1 MITSEEA
8 KKISRKNRKREYRR
22 LYKLIK
28 GKAEEAILSSTEN
41 DCYIEVKPEL
51 RFLTW
56 LVMKKLERKGYVCEL
71 KRCKWS
77 TLFLNDILSIN
88 WEA

>member
-1 MITSEEA
+1 MITPEEA

-28 GKAEEAILSSTEN
+28 GKAEAAIFSSTEN
-41 DCYIEVKPEL
+41 DCYIEVKQEL

-71 KRCKWS
+71 KRYTWS
-77 TLFLNDILSIN
+77 PLFPNDVLTIS